1 MVDCAKHLKKAPSVE
16 GALKNRKVFGLCYGL
31 PTAQI
36 YWLLKSRPSQGL
48 EADNLVPVCSD
59 LE

>member
-1 MVDCAKHLKKAPSVE
+1 MAPSVE

-36 YWLLKSRPSQGL
+36 YWLPKSRPSQGL
-48 EADNLVPVCSD
+48 EADNLVPVCSN